1 MIIKKF
7 DDFLN
12 EAYLKGGR
20 QPLYHY
26 TFLGRLSLIIESDT
40 LKMGNPARP
49 KGSKATCVT
58 RSPYFSHDGANLET
72 RIVLDYDKMRKDG
85 YKSHPFDEVGTV
97 TKTSKDLNL
106 IKSHFPSI
114 KKGKRNVHHV
124 LDLPKIGTGLEVEF
138 EERIYQDIK
147 NIGKYIISIDFSD
160 ESNVVSDHIL
170 IYRVGGLNKYLEK
183 YPHIKVKVF
192 DGKNK
197 AQTKDITDK
206 IINKYKELE
215 NLLKKEIIESLT

>member
-1 MIIKKF
+1 MFIRKF
-7 DDFLN
+7 EDFIN
-12 EAYLKGGR
+12 EAYLEGGR

-26 TFLGRLSLIIESDT
+26 TFLTRLSLIIESDT

-58 RSPYFSHDGANLET
+58 RSPYFSHDGVNLET

-160 ESNVVSDHIL
+160 ESNIV
-170 IYRVGGLNKYLEK
+170 RVGGLNKYLEK

-206 IINKYKELE
+206 IINKYKEIR
-215 NLLKKEIIESLT
+215 KSIEEGNH

>member
-1 MIIKKF
+1 MFIRKF
-7 DDFLN
+7 EDFIN

-26 TFLGRLSLIIESDT
+26 TFLTRLSLIIESDT

-58 RSPYFSHDGANLET
+58 RSPYFSHDGVNLET

-160 ESNVVSDHIL
+160 ESNIV
-170 IYRVGGLNKYLEK
+170 RVGGLNKYLEK

-206 IINKYKELE
+206 IINKYKEIR
-215 NLLKKEIIESLT
+215 KSIEEGNH